1 MDEKFLNKIVELQNL
16 FDEGVLT
23 TADNIPQ
30 PEPRQDVVDREA
42 INRFMRDNPM
52 ASGGRIGLK
61 EGYRPGAPIDP
72 LDPQRKISEV
82 MDAYDRYYKGPGK
95 KIRKI
100 PFRKFFEIYAKE
112 NFADGGRIG
121 FKDGLSAK
129 VIKEK
134 FPTYFDPSYTGNL
147 GDVNTIKKVLNLY
160 TKKKMGSILI
170 QRELAKQGIKASNA
184 SIRRLVKLAVD
195 QKLIKRVSDFK
206 TFEDQRIYGKDE
218 KRIIREK
225 IRPVTELDR
234 KTKTRNIPK
243 NAKYKI
249 VYYKPSGKSFI
260 PKEYQGIQYYN
271 SLESAEKAL
280 NKKQNLN
287 LIAGKYKSQDDAVKI
302 IHRIALEN
310 SMDIND
316 PKELAKLVYGNSKL
330 QNLKNIGND
339 LVRYQQFL
347 LGFKD
352 IKGLKIPTGEILDD
366 ILFDFPAENEY
377 GKFAAGNI
385 RQAKLEIRDKL
396 LNTKGDKLIKLR
408 NKVLKLIDS
417 NALQLDETLGVAA
430 TFEQA
435 PGYTELGQV
444 IDKEI
449 NKKKGTQIDR
459 YFIKLFKKVM
469 AGETNPTVV
478 YKGKTIDVEQFN
490 KISEAF
496 AKKNKIDTP
505 TIIYKPGEKL
515 DASKFIDSF
524 DRLSL
529 EAQKNIKEIAKKG
542 VVLPTKSEPISFLA
556 KALESTGKDKPI
568 TVKDLNNFRNLLNN
582 LAAQLNTKC
591 ARKTAADGGRINFE
605 YGSVACQAEAKN
617 YVKESLAK
625 GIDPKATDVKSNIVK
640 KIFRSTLNFAKGV
653 LDPKEL
659 LNLRS
664 QFFSAGALASI
675 PIFDGV
681 IAADAAIRKGK
692 PIQEALKDTLTFG
705 FLSTPQNVL
714 DAQKVLDSTTASPAA
729 KDYAQRILTANELER
744 AKKDAQTIGVDN
756 SFFAQKVSD
765 LEQKL
770 KGMEYNRETG
780 LGGEVGKRD
789 FESELANIKDKFTAT
804 PKKFDAPDKTDAPS
818 FFSGQLKP
826 TYGDLEQLPGQL
838 PGYATKMVPAYTSNS
853 YDTAKLDLPT
863 EDFIGALSEALGYEK
878 PSSEQAKEM
887 INQERFRQLFETP
900 GFTGTQERFN
910 KGGIAGLSGGD
921 NSGPP
926 PERGPNSEGL
936 SSLLKR
942 GTNI

>member
-42 INRFMRDNPM
+42 INRFMRDNP
-52 ASGGRIGLK
+52 
-61 EGYRPGAPIDP
+61 PG
-72 LDPQRKISEV
+72 
-82 MDAYDRYYKGPGK
+82 M
-95 KIRKI
+95 
-100 PFRKFFEIYAKE
+100 
-112 NFADGGRIG
+112 ADGGMLVSPSADGSRPGYGGPQPGSVKNRFREWIKTQVKDADKDFLKTASIEDIIKKSKIKINNRNALNVFAEDKFKKFRPTRDFSKKAREDLKKLLKNKSG
-121 FKDGLSAK
+121 RMESVKYKGKEYYKAKDG
-129 VIKEK
+129 
-134 FPTYFDPSYTGNL
+134 
-147 GDVNTIKKVLNLY
+147 
-160 TKKKMGSILI
+160 
-170 QRELAKQGIKASNA
+170 R
-184 SIRRLVKLAVD
+184 
-195 QKLIKRVSDFK
+195 
-206 TFEDQRIYGKDE
+206 
-218 KRIIREK
+218 IREK
-225 IRPVTELDR
+225 I
-234 KTKTRNIPK
+234 
-243 NAKYKI
+243 
-249 VYYKPSGKSFI
+249 
-260 PKEYQGIQYYN
+260 
-271 SLESAEKAL
+271 
-280 NKKQNLN
+280 
-287 LIAGKYKSQDDAVKI
+287 
-302 IHRIALEN
+302 
-310 SMDIND
+310 
-316 PKELAKLVYGNSKL
+316 
-330 QNLKNIGND
+330 NLKADRPEDYEKKVIKQQKKLD
-339 LVRYQQFL
+339 LTKNKDVFPSV
-347 LGFKD
+347 GKD
-352 IKGLKIPTGEILDD
+352 IKLMIWRDLYDSTRKRTYGPRAGGYEPPDPRLKVFNKGKINLTTDFVKNKLVLLDTKTGKKITFKNLEKYINNLPGTSYKDMELPYKYKTWLSDQTINYKGRTNVSLRTILREN
-366 ILFDFPAENEY
+366 LLTENELKNFRFSPY
-377 GKFAAGNI
+377 EVHHPFGKNENPFKVALAMRKANGVEGNI
-385 RQAKLEIRDKL
+385 RL
-396 LNTKGDKLIKLR
+396 
-408 NKVLKLIDS
+408 
-417 NALQLDETLGVAA
+417 ETLKRLDKAGI
-430 TFEQA
+430 
-435 PGYTELGQV
+435 TEKDV
-444 IDKEI
+444 
-449 NKKKGTQIDR
+449 DR
-459 YFIKLFKKVM
+459 I
-469 AGETNPTVV
+469 
-478 YKGKTIDVEQFN
+478 
-490 KISEAF
+490 
-496 AKKNKIDTP
+496 
-505 TIIYKPGEKL
+505 
-515 DASKFIDSF
+515 
-524 DRLSL
+524 
-529 EAQKNIKEIAKKG
+529 
-542 VVLPTKSEPISFLA
+542 
-556 KALESTGKDKPI
+556 
-568 TVKDLNNFRNLLNN
+568 LNNFEKKINKLGGIQSGVRDILVGEELDPENFFRKLTTTAKIGREVRPLKKDFNNFINLINN
-582 LAAQLNTKC
+582 LAGELNPTC
-591 ARKTAADGGRINFE
+591 RRKTAADGGRINFK
-605 YGSVACQAEAKN
+605 YGSTACQAEATK
-617 YVKESLAK
+617 YIKESFAK

-640 KIFRSTLNFAKGV
+640 KIFRSTLNFAKGA

-692 PIQEALKDTLTFG
+692 PIQEALKDTLAFG

-714 DAQKVLDSTTASPAA
+714 DAQKILDSTTASPAA
-729 KDYAQRILTANELER
+729 KDYAQRILTSNKLER
-744 AKKDAQTIGVDN
+744 AKKDAQTIGVGD
-756 SFFAQKVSD
+756 SFFAQRVSD

>member
-1 MDEKFLNKIVELQNL
+1 
-16 FDEGVLT
+16 
-23 TADNIPQ
+23 
-30 PEPRQDVVDREA
+30 
-42 INRFMRDNPM
+42 
-52 ASGGRIGLK
+52 
-61 EGYRPGAPIDP
+61 
-72 LDPQRKISEV
+72 
-82 MDAYDRYYKGPGK
+82 
-95 KIRKI
+95 
-100 PFRKFFEIYAKE
+100 
-112 NFADGGRIG
+112 
-121 FKDGLSAK
+121 
-129 VIKEK
+129 
-134 FPTYFDPSYTGNL
+134 
-147 GDVNTIKKVLNLY
+147 
-160 TKKKMGSILI
+160 MGSILI

-271 SLESAEKAL
+271 SLESAKKAL

-287 LIAGKYKSQDDAVKI
+287 LIAGKYKSQDDAVRI

-396 LNTKGDKLIKLR
+396 LNTKGDKLLKLR

-435 PGYTELGQV
+435 PGYTEFGQV

-449 NKKKGTQIDR
+449 NKKKGKQIDR

-524 DRLSL
+524 DRLSP

-542 VVLPTKSEPISFLA
+542 VILPTKSEPISFLA

-605 YGSVACQAEAKN
+605 YGSVACQAEAKK
-617 YVKESLAK
+617 YVRESLAK

-640 KIFRSTLNFAKGV
+640 KIFRSTLNFAKGA

-692 PIQEALKDTLTFG
+692 PIQEALKDTLAFG

-744 AKKDAQTIGVDN
+744 AKKDAQTIGVGD

-780 LGGEVGKRD
+780 LGGEVGKKD

-863 EDFIGALSEALGYEK
+863 EDFIGTLSEALGYER

-887 INQERFRQLFETP
+887 INQEKFRQLFETP

-921 NSGPP
+921 KSGPP
-926 PERGPNSEGL
+926 PQRGPNSEGL